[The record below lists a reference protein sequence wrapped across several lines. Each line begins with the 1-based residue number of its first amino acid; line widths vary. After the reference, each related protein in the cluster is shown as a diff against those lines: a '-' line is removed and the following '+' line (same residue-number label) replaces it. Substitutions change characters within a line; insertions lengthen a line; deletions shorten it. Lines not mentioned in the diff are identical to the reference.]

1 MDIFSVELN
10 VLELQIIRQSL
21 DVITIK
27 GSDAQFIANLQYKLE
42 SEINQISAMMAQ
54 AEKEKEE
61 QLQKMIA
68 AENRKAKKELSSK
81 IS

>member
-10 VLELQIIRQSL
+10 ILELQIIRQSL

-42 SEINQISAMMAQ
+42 SEMNQISAMIAQ

-61 QLQKMIA
+61 GLKKMIA
-68 AENRKAKKELSSK
+68 AEARKAKKQTE
-81 IS
+81 

>member
-10 VLELQIIRQSL
+10 VLELQILRQSL
-21 DVITIK
+21 DAITIK

-68 AENRKAKKELSSK
+68 AENRKAKKQAE
-81 IS
+81 

>member
-10 VLELQIIRQSL
+10 ILELQIIRQSL

-42 SEINQISAMMAQ
+42 SEINQISALLAQ

-68 AENRKAKKELSSK
+68 AENRKAKKQAE
-81 IS
+81 

>member
-10 VLELQIIRQSL
+10 ILELQILRQSL
-21 DVITIK
+21 DAITIK
-27 GSDAQFIANLQYKLE
+27 GSDAQFIASLQYKLE
-42 SEINQISAMMAQ
+42 SEMNQISAMMAQ

-68 AENRKAKKELSSK
+68 AEARKAKKQTE
-81 IS
+81 

>member
-10 VLELQIIRQSL
+10 ILELQIIRQSL

-42 SEINQISAMMAQ
+42 SEMNQISAMMAQ
-54 AEKEKEE
+54 TEKEKEE
-61 QLQKMIA
+61 GLQKMIA
-68 AENRKAKKELSSK
+68 AEARKAKKQAE
-81 IS
+81 

>member
-10 VLELQIIRQSL
+10 ILELQIIRQSL

-42 SEINQISAMMAQ
+42 SEMNQISAMMAS

-68 AENRKAKKELSSK
+68 AEARKAKKQAE
-81 IS
+81 

>member
-42 SEINQISAMMAQ
+42 SEINQISALMAQ

-61 QLQKMIA
+61 GLQKMIA
-68 AENRKAKKELSSK
+68 AEARKAKKQAE
-81 IS
+81 

>member
-10 VLELQIIRQSL
+10 ILELQILRQSL
-21 DVITIK
+21 DAITIK

-54 AEKEKEE
+54 VEKEKEE
-61 QLQKMIA
+61 GLQKMIA
-68 AENRKAKKELSSK
+68 AEARKAKKQAE
-81 IS
+81 

>member
-10 VLELQIIRQSL
+10 VLELQILRQSL
-21 DVITIK
+21 DAITIK

-42 SEINQISAMMAQ
+42 SEINQISAVMAQ

-68 AENRKAKKELSSK
+68 AENRKAKKQAE
-81 IS
+81 

>member
-68 AENRKAKKELSSK
+68 AENRKAKKQAE
-81 IS
+81 

>member
-10 VLELQIIRQSL
+10 ILELQIIRQSL

-27 GSDAQFIANLQYKLE
+27 GSDAQFISNLQYKLE
-42 SEINQISAMMAQ
+42 SEINQISEMITQ
-54 AEKEKEE
+54 SEKEKEE

-68 AENRKAKKELSSK
+68 AEARKAKKQAE
-81 IS
+81 

>member
-10 VLELQIIRQSL
+10 ILELQILRQSL
-21 DVITIK
+21 DAITIK
-27 GSDAQFIANLQYKLE
+27 GSDAQFIASLQYKLE
-42 SEINQISAMMAQ
+42 SEMNQISAMMAQ

-68 AENRKAKKELSSK
+68 AEARKAKKQAE
-81 IS
+81 

>member
-10 VLELQIIRQSL
+10 VLELQILRQSL
-21 DVITIK
+21 DAITIK

-42 SEINQISAMMAQ
+42 SEINQISAMIAQ
-54 AEKEKEE
+54 AEKEKED

-68 AENRKAKKELSSK
+68 AENRKAKKQAE
-81 IS
+81 

>member
-10 VLELQIIRQSL
+10 ILELQIIRQSL

-42 SEINQISAMMAQ
+42 SEINQISVMIAQ

-61 QLQKMIA
+61 GLKKMIA
-68 AENRKAKKELSSK
+68 AEARKAKKQAE
-81 IS
+81 

>member
-10 VLELQIIRQSL
+10 ILELQIIRQSL

-42 SEINQISAMMAQ
+42 SEMNQISEMITQ

-68 AENRKAKKELSSK
+68 AENRKAKKQAE
-81 IS
+81 

>member
-10 VLELQIIRQSL
+10 ILELQIIRQSL

-27 GSDAQFIANLQYKLE
+27 GSDAQFIAGLQFKLE
-42 SEINQISAMMAQ
+42 SEINQISEMITQ

-68 AENRKAKKELSSK
+68 AEARKAKKQAE
-81 IS
+81 

>member
-10 VLELQIIRQSL
+10 ILELQIIRQSL

-42 SEINQISAMMAQ
+42 SEINQISEMITQ

-61 QLQKMIA
+61 GLQKMIA
-68 AENRKAKKELSSK
+68 AEARKAKKQAE
-81 IS
+81 

>member
-10 VLELQIIRQSL
+10 ILELQIIRQSL

-42 SEINQISAMMAQ
+42 SEMNQISAMMAQ
-54 AEKEKEE
+54 VEKEKEE
-61 QLQKMIA
+61 GLQKMIA
-68 AENRKAKKELSSK
+68 AEARKAKKQAE
-81 IS
+81 

>member
-42 SEINQISAMMAQ
+42 SEINQISEMITQ

-61 QLQKMIA
+61 GLQKMIA
-68 AENRKAKKELSSK
+68 AEARKAKKQAE
-81 IS
+81 

>member
-10 VLELQIIRQSL
+10 ILELQIIRQSL

-42 SEINQISAMMAQ
+42 SEMNQISEMITQ

-68 AENRKAKKELSSK
+68 AEARKAKKQAE
-81 IS
+81 

>member
-10 VLELQIIRQSL
+10 VLELQILRQSL
-21 DVITIK
+21 DAITIK

-42 SEINQISAMMAQ
+42 SEMNQISAMMAQ

-68 AENRKAKKELSSK
+68 AEARKAKKQAE
-81 IS
+81 

>member
-10 VLELQIIRQSL
+10 ILELQIIRQSL

-42 SEINQISAMMAQ
+42 SEINQISEMITQ

-68 AENRKAKKELSSK
+68 AEARKAKKQAE
-81 IS
+81 

>member
-10 VLELQIIRQSL
+10 ILELQILRQSL
-21 DVITIK
+21 DAITIK

-68 AENRKAKKELSSK
+68 AENRKAKKQAE
-81 IS
+81 